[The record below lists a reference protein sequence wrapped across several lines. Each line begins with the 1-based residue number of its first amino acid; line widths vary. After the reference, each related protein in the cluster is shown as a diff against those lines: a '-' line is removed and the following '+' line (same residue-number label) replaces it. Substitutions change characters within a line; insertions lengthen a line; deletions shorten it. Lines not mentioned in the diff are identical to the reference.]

1 MPFHQTYNAPVGQV
15 INNDGTLIL
24 NESSKAPD
32 VARVLAQQRELI
44 EQNKNLAEPLRKE
57 AVEKIKAAIAEAN
70 KPEPDKAK
78 VTEYVNDTA
87 KIVEGASKTAS
98 SLVSLVET
106 LFKIGKWVAAFL

>member
-1 MPFHQTYNAPVGQV
+1 MPFHQTYNAPIGRV

-32 VARVLAQQRELI
+32 VARVLAEQQELI
-44 EQNKNLAEPLRKE
+44 EQNLPEPLRKE

-70 KPEPDKAK
+70 KPKPDKAK
-78 VTEYVNDTA
+78 VTDYVNDTA

-98 SLVSLVET
+98 GLVSLGET
-106 LFKIGKWVAAFL
+106 LFKIGTWVAAFL